1 MNYYHLFVK
10 SRCPFCKEA
19 KELLKSQKI
28 EHVVTSLDK
37 APNVLGRLKEKTGHT
52 TVPIIFEV
60 AEGEKYNFVGGCSD
74 LKEVF
79 NAKKVQEVTGK
90 NGEDSSSTPHNGSDG
105 AMPTNPTTTVESIDT

>member
-19 KELLKSQKI
+19 KELLKSGKI
-28 EHVVTSLDK
+28 EHVITSLDK
-37 APNVLGRLKEKTGHT
+37 APNVLARLKDKTGHN

-60 AEGEKYNFVGGCSD
+60 AEGEKYNFIGGCSD

-79 NAKKVQEVTGK
+79 NAKEVQEVTGK
-90 NGEDSSSTPHNGSDG
+90 DGEKGSSTANDGSDS
-105 AMPTNPTTTVESIDT
+105 AVSIDSTTTVESSNP

>member
-19 KELLKSQKI
+19 KELLKTKKI

-37 APNVLGRLKEKTGHT
+37 APNVLGRLKERTGHT

-60 AEGEKYNFVGGCSD
+60 AEGNKYNFVGGCSD

-79 NAKKVQEVTGK
+79 NAKEVQEVTGE
-90 NGEDSSSTPHNGSDG
+90 NGEESGSTTNNGPNSSMS
-105 AMPTNPTTTVESIDT
+105 ANPTTTMESGNT

>member
-28 EHVVTSLDK
+28 EHVVTLLDK
-37 APNVLGRLKEKTGHT
+37 APNVLDRLKEKTGHT

-60 AEGEKYNFVGGCSD
+60 AEGEKYNFIGGCSD

-79 NAKKVQEVTGK
+79 NAEEIQESTREDGK
-90 NGEDSSSTPHNGSDG
+90 EDDSTSSNESHDSVSTNSTP
-105 AMPTNPTTTVESIDT
+105 TVESTDS